1 MFLNIVKETQKK
13 SHSFAYQSVFC
24 FYAVGPSG
32 INFKLILYSAM
43 SKDDNVADIF
53 VKFNKR
59 NTFKK
64 TMKFTKQ
71 ER

>member
-1 MFLNIVKETQKK
+1 
-13 SHSFAYQSVFC
+13 
-24 FYAVGPSG
+24 
-32 INFKLILYSAM
+32 M

-71 ER
+71 ERWKTIWC

>member
-1 MFLNIVKETQKK
+1 MLLV
-13 SHSFAYQSVFC
+13 
-24 FYAVGPSG
+24 
-32 INFKLILYSAM
+32 FKLILYSAM